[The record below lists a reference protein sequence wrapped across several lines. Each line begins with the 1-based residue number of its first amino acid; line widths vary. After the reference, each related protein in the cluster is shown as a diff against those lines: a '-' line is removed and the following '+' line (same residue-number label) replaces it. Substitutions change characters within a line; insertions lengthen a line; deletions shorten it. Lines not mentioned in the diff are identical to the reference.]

1 MLIMSDVDVTDV
13 SKDDE
18 GYVEVH
24 VTPSALNNA
33 KSVLNDNGITEFE
46 TCEIQMI
53 PNDYVELSGEEKD
66 KMQSMLDMLDE
77 LEDVQAV
84 WHNMK

>member
-1 MLIMSDVDVTDV
+1 
-13 SKDDE
+13 
-18 GYVEVH
+18 
-24 VTPSALNNA
+24 
-33 KSVLNDNGITEFE
+33 
-46 TCEIQMI
+46 MI